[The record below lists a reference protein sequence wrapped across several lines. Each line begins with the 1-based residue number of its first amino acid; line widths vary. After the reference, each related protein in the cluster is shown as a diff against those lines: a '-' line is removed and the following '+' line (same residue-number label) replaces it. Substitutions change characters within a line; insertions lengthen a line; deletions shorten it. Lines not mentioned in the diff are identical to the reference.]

1 MDPELSKE
9 HQILVVMRQ
18 VLASV
23 IREVTP
29 EPGMRHPLT
38 QKTMEDVKQCF
49 NLIAAREKEINEAA
63 GMPSQ
68 HRPRY
73 VDEPAKTNVVTLHR
87 KPSDNT
93 PEE

>member
-23 IREVTP
+23 VREITP

-49 NLIAAREKEINEAA
+49 NLIAAREREITQEV

-73 VDEPAKTNVVTLHR
+73 VDDPVKTNVVNLHR
-87 KPSDNT
+87 KPSDKN